1 MVNKF
6 SSQDKNLA
14 RLIDSAK
21 GNPVSTADINSMLES
36 DPKSLKIFVSDFNK
50 ALYSIEFKN
59 GNSIID
65 QLGKIQVNKLQ
76 EDEIVDEKAEREQPK
91 GAMNKIYNDRRAFL
105 GNLQG
110 YVKTL
115 YSIFSYL
122 IDKIKSNP
130 QGDAEEKKD
139 FLPGQDQKSSEK
151 AQSNQGLNA
160 QQDEPSPMGG
170 GSGQRTLRD
179 VGRTFEEGKRYT
191 KEELSE
197 MNMDMSMDM
206 EENINP
212 KTEAMLNSVNGKIF
226 TQLAKVVPELSTR
239 IATAYQQEYGEAVN
253 KARLG
258 KFLETVLGALAT
270 VPQQRMVQIINRG
283 DVDITAYKR
292 MLKDLKSMEGE
303 GGDQPVQTTASSF
316 NAGSPEKFLPVNV
329 GEYDLAGQK
338 NSFRIGL
345 AQKAAEI
352 ISRQT
357 DMKLDEKNMLAVMKQ
372 LIDTLNSK
380 HGGNIPKAQ

>member
-1 MVNKF
+1 
-6 SSQDKNLA
+6 
-14 RLIDSAK
+14 
-21 GNPVSTADINSMLES
+21 
-36 DPKSLKIFVSDFNK
+36 
-50 ALYSIEFKN
+50 
-59 GNSIID
+59 
-65 QLGKIQVNKLQ
+65 
-76 EDEIVDEKAEREQPK
+76 
-91 GAMNKIYNDRRAFL
+91 
-105 GNLQG
+105 
-110 YVKTL
+110 
-115 YSIFSYL
+115 
-122 IDKIKSNP
+122 
-130 QGDAEEKKD
+130 
-139 FLPGQDQKSSEK
+139 
-151 AQSNQGLNA
+151 
-160 QQDEPSPMGG
+160 MGG

-197 MNMDMSMDM
+197 MNMDMSM

>member
-1 MVNKF
+1 
-6 SSQDKNLA
+6 
-14 RLIDSAK
+14 
-21 GNPVSTADINSMLES
+21 
-36 DPKSLKIFVSDFNK
+36 
-50 ALYSIEFKN
+50 
-59 GNSIID
+59 
-65 QLGKIQVNKLQ
+65 
-76 EDEIVDEKAEREQPK
+76 
-91 GAMNKIYNDRRAFL
+91 
-105 GNLQG
+105 
-110 YVKTL
+110 
-115 YSIFSYL
+115 L
-122 IDKIKSNP
+122 IDKMKSNP
-130 QGDAEEKKD
+130 EGNKEAQADYLTGQKGGKNS
-139 FLPGQDQKSSEK
+139 PGLTSTDKTQMNK
-151 AQSNQGLNA
+151 GLNA
-160 QQDEPSPMGG
+160 TQVK
-170 GSGQRTLRD
+170 GSLRD
-179 VGRTFEEGKRYT
+179 VGKNLEEGKRYT

-197 MNMDMSMDM
+197 MSIDM

-303 GGDQPVQTTASSF
+303 GGDQPVQATASSF
-316 NAGSPEKFLPVNV
+316 NPSSPEKFLPVNV

-338 NSFRIGL
+338 NSFRTGL

-357 DMKLDEKNMLAVMKQ
+357 DVKLDEKNMLAVMKQ

>member
-1 MVNKF
+1 M
-6 SSQDKNLA
+6 
-14 RLIDSAK
+14 
-21 GNPVSTADINSMLES
+21 
-36 DPKSLKIFVSDFNK
+36 
-50 ALYSIEFKN
+50 
-59 GNSIID
+59 
-65 QLGKIQVNKLQ
+65 
-76 EDEIVDEKAEREQPK
+76 
-91 GAMNKIYNDRRAFL
+91 
-105 GNLQG
+105 
-110 YVKTL
+110 
-115 YSIFSYL
+115 
-122 IDKIKSNP
+122 KSNP
-130 QGDAEEKKD
+130 EGNKEAQAD
-139 FLPGQDQKSSEK
+139 FLTGQKGGKESPGLTDTGKTQMNK
-151 AQSNQGLNA
+151 GLNTGT
-160 QQDEPSPMGG
+160 SS
-170 GSGQRTLRD
+170 GSLRD
-179 VGRTFEEGKRYT
+179 IGKTLEEGKRYT

-197 MNMDMSMDM
+197 MSVEM

-239 IATAYQQEYGEAVN
+239 IATAYQQEYGETIN

-303 GGDQPVQTTASSF
+303 DGAAQPATTASSF
-316 NAGSPEKFLPVNV
+316 NPSTPEKFLPVDV
-329 GEYDLAGQK
+329 QGYDLAGQK
-338 NSFRIGL
+338 NSFRVGL

-357 DMKLDEKNMLAVMKQ
+357 DMKLDEKNMLTVMKQ

-380 HGGNIPKAQ
+380 HGGKIPKAQ

>member
-1 MVNKF
+1 V
-6 SSQDKNLA
+6 
-14 RLIDSAK
+14 R
-21 GNPVSTADINSMLES
+21 
-36 DPKSLKIFVSDFNK
+36 IFVSDFNK
-50 ALYSIEFKN
+50 ALYSVKFKN

-65 QLGKIQVNKLQ
+65 QLGKIQINKLN
-76 EDEIVDEKAEREQPK
+76 ERAERTQPK
-91 GAMNKIYNDRRAFL
+91 NAMNAERLKRRELIA
-105 GNLQG
+105 NLPG
-110 YVKTL
+110 YITTL

-122 IDKIKSNP
+122 IDKMKSNP
-130 QGDAEEKKD
+130 QGDKEAQKD
-139 FLPGQDQKSSEK
+139 FLPGQNQKSAEK
-151 AQSNQGLNA
+151 AQTNQGLNA
-160 QQDEPSPMGG
+160 QQGQSSPVGG
-170 GSGQRTLRD
+170 GRGNTSLRD
-179 VGRTFEEGKRYT
+179 VGKTLEEGNRYT

-197 MNMDMSMDM
+197 MSIDM

-239 IATAYQQEYGEAVN
+239 IATAYQQEYGETIN

-292 MLKDLKSMEGE
+292 MLKDLKNMEGE
-303 GGDQPVQTTASSF
+303 DGGQAAQPTASSF
-316 NAGSPEKFLPVNV
+316 NPSSPEKFLPVNV
-329 GEYDLAGQK
+329 GGYDLAGQK
-338 NSFRIGL
+338 NSFRTGL
-345 AQKAAEI
+345 AQKASEI

-357 DMKLDEKNMLAVMKQ
+357 DMKLDEKNMLTVMKQ
-372 LIDTLNSK
+372 LIDTINSK